1 MEKAAG
7 NTEASEL
14 LKDVRTGNPDSFE
27 IVVERYQQPI
37 TRYLYRLTGDYE
49 IAQDLAQDTFFNAYK
64 NIHKTD
70 PDLKLGA
77 WLYRIATNNALQ
89 HHRRKKILGFIPFE
103 NIAKSGTK
111 GNGAHPKDPVE
122 NMAIRDTLSKI
133 PYRQRVCLILY
144 YIEGYKCREI
154 ADALE
159 LSEAAVRKRISRA
172 TKSFR
177 RIYNGGNK

>member
-1 MEKAAG
+1 MKKADG
-7 NTEASEL
+7 NTESSTL
-14 LKDVRTGNPDSFE
+14 LNDLHTGNPDLFE
-27 IVVERYQQPI
+27 SVVEKYQQPI
-37 TRYLYRLTGDYE
+37 TRYLYSLTGDYE
-49 IAQDLAQDTFFNAYK
+49 IARDLAQDTFFNAYK

-103 NIAKSGTK
+103 TIGKTGIK
-111 GNGAHPKDPVE
+111 GNGAHPEDPVE

-133 PYRQRVCLILY
+133 PYRQRVCLVLY
-144 YIEGYKCREI
+144 YIEGYKCPEI

-172 TKSFR
+172 VKLFR